1 MDERVVKVTKTLNA
15 KGRVFSWSYTALVA
29 FENCPASYA
38 AARFYCTSPFQESA
52 ATIWGSRV
60 HKAAELAIKGK
71 DHKDPEAFAPVAPYV
86 SALKASGHFLEAETE
101 ITLNEN
107 LDLTG
112 WFAKDA
118 WLRCKLDVVVT
129 KHHPNTAVLYDW
141 KTGKIKEGDDQLR
154 ICAAALE
161 KTRAGIDIFEG
172 KYIWT
177 KFKQV
182 TGIKPIK
189 REEIPQ
195 VWENILPRVA
205 RMQAA
210 WDADNF
216 PAKPSGLCPYC
227 PVTNCLKRR

>member
-1 MDERVVKVTKTLNA
+1 MSKTLNA
-15 KGRVFSWSYTALVA
+15 KGKPFSWSPTALA
-29 FENCPASYA
+29 SFENCPAMYA
-38 AARFYCTSPFQESA
+38 AERFYCTSKFEESV

-60 HKAAELAIKGK
+60 HKAAELGIKGK
-71 DHKDPEAFAPVAPYV
+71 DHKDPEAFAPVAPYIA
-86 SALKASGHFLEAETE
+86 ALKASGHFLEAETE

-107 LDLTG
+107 LELTG

-118 WLRCKLDVVVT
+118 WLRTKLDVIVT
-129 KHHPNTAVLYDW
+129 KHHPNTAVIIDF
-141 KTGKIKEGDDQLR
+141 KTGKIRESSDQLT
-154 ICAAALE
+154 IYAAALE
-161 KTRAGIDIFEG
+161 KTRAGIDFFEG